1 MDYLTNIHLFLILLH
16 SLMEITTME
25 AKIQEGF
32 LGQSMLIV
40 TPSKQKQLAAHP
52 FCRSLFATAI
62 GYYPLASY
70 HDRERENGSGDY
82 ILLYCVD
89 GQGYVE
95 EQGQRILLNPSSFY
109 ILSKNSKHHYG
120 SIAKKP
126 WSIYWLHFNGEK
138 ADLLY
143 ERYTESRHPNTLEYD
158 QERVDRFNYLLN
170 TLGNDLTDATMVLL
184 YLNLLHLITSFT
196 HLKGNKK
203 DFPADSV
210 SKTIRFM
217 KDNVN
222 GNFQIK
228 EFADM
233 TNYSVTRFSQLFRA
247 RTGYAPMQYFLHLK
261 IQGACQYLSFS
272 KMNIKEIGQ
281 TLGFLDPFYFSRIF
295 KTVTGKSPLNY
306 RKDNE
311 NH

>member
-1 MDYLTNIHLFLILLH
+1 MILLRR
-16 SLMEITTME
+16 LMEITTMN

-40 TPSKQKQLAAHP
+40 TPSKQKQLAAHS

-95 EQGQRILLNPSSFY
+95 EQGQRTLLNPGSFY
-109 ILSKNSKHHYG
+109 ILSKNNQHHYG

-138 ADLLY
+138 ANLLY
-143 ERYTESRHPNTLEYD
+143 KRYAESLHANVLKYDRERI
-158 QERVDRFNYLLN
+158 DRFNYLLSM
-170 TLGNDLTDATMVLL
+170 LGNDLTDVNMDLIYLSLL
-184 YLNLLHLITSFT
+184 NFITSFT
-196 HLKGNKK
+196 HFKGDKN
-203 DFPADSV
+203 DFPDDAV
-210 SKTIRFM
+210 SKTIQFM
-217 KDNVN
+217 KDNLH
-222 GNFQIK
+222 GKFQIND
-228 EFADM
+228 FADIA
-233 TNYSVTRFSQLFRA
+233 NYSIARFCQLFKA

-281 TLGFLDPFYFSRIF
+281 KLGFLDPFYFSRIF
-295 KTVTGKSPLNY
+295 KAVTGKSPLNY
-306 RKDNE
+306 RKNNE